1 MSNERLVYLDNNAT
15 TRVAPEVV
23 EAMLPCLT
31 EHWGNPSS
39 AYDLANAPS
48 RMIAEAREKVAK
60 LIGADPR
67 NIVFTSCGTESNNA
81 AIQSALHCNPT
92 KRHVIT
98 SVVEHTANIKFCGQ
112 LEKRGYEATFLPVDL
127 DGGIDLCDLQDA
139 IRPDT
144 AIVSLMWANNETGVL
159 FPVEELA
166 AICRS
171 RGVLFHTDAIQ
182 VAGKLPIDVQSLG
195 VDFLSL
201 SAHKLRAPKGIGLL
215 YIKPGAPFE
224 PYIIGGGQERGQ
236 RGGTENVAYIVAF
249 GKAAEL
255 ALDLVEV
262 VGTHLDDGWH
272 QRDRP
277 HPGDQCHEVERRR
290 RHRPERRR
298 QAEDGGGPVQD
309 HPPHRVGVVVLQV
322 RGGAEEQHQEDREDT
337 HRLSLP
343 RVSSSLVLELTDPSD
358 HSRTSRKDPSDLAQ
372 VM

>member
-48 RMIAEAREKVAK
+48 RMIAGAREQVAK

-144 AIVSLMWANNETGVL
+144 AIVSLM
-159 FPVEELA
+159 
-166 AICRS
+166 
-171 RGVLFHTDAIQ
+171 
-182 VAGKLPIDVQSLG
+182 
-195 VDFLSL
+195 
-201 SAHKLRAPKGIGLL
+201 
-215 YIKPGAPFE
+215 
-224 PYIIGGGQERGQ
+224 
-236 RGGTENVAYIVAF
+236 
-249 GKAAEL
+249 
-255 ALDLVEV
+255 
-262 VGTHLDDGWH
+262 
-272 QRDRP
+272 
-277 HPGDQCHEVERRR
+277 
-290 RHRPERRR
+290 
-298 QAEDGGGPVQD
+298 
-309 HPPHRVGVVVLQV
+309 
-322 RGGAEEQHQEDREDT
+322 
-337 HRLSLP
+337 
-343 RVSSSLVLELTDPSD
+343 
-358 HSRTSRKDPSDLAQ
+358 
-372 VM
+372 